1 MKDLPANAADLI
13 VIAVLLVSALLAF
26 SRGFVRELLS
36 VAGWVG
42 AIFATLYGF
51 SYAKPYARQ
60 WISIDI
66 LADTATGVAIF
77 IVTLIAI
84 TLISNVLTNQVRDS
98 ALGAVDRSLGFLF
111 GLFRGVIIVCLAY
124 LLAVG
129 ILPKEEQP
137 EWLRSALTVPL
148 AEEGANILRELIP
161 KGAIEKSTET
171 MNRATEKP
179 GKAIREKVGEDIQI
193 ENQRVLEY
201 LISPRPQGEAKDP
214 DKGYNKTQR
223 QDMDRLIEAKDDP

>member
-1 MKDLPANAADLI
+1 MEDLPANAADLI

-66 LADTATGVAIF
+66 LADAAAGVAIF
-77 IVTLIAI
+77 IATLIVL
-84 TLISNVLTNQVRDS
+84 TLISNVLTGQVRDS

-124 LLAVG
+124 LLVAW

-137 EWLRSALTVPL
+137 EWLRSARTIPL
-148 AEEGANILRELIP
+148 VEEGADLLLQLIP
-161 KGAIEKSTET
+161 ESAVEKGSEA
-171 MNRATEKP
+171 MDRATERTSE
-179 GKAIREKVGEDIQI
+179 AIREQIDEAIQM
-193 ENQRVLEY
+193 ENRRMLES
-201 LISPRPQGEAKDP
+201 LTSPRPKGETKASD
-214 DKGYNKTQR
+214 DGYNDNQR
-223 QDMDRLIEAKDDP
+223 QDMNRLFETKDSP

>member
-1 MKDLPANAADLI
+1 MENLPANAADLI

-51 SYAKPYARQ
+51 SYVKPYTRQ

-66 LADTATGVAIF
+66 LADATTGVAIF
-77 IVTLIAI
+77 IATLIAL
-84 TLISNVLTNQVRDS
+84 TLISNALTGQVRDS

-124 LLAVG
+124 LLITW

-137 EWLRSALTVPL
+137 EWLRSARTIPLVEGGAGLLRQLVP
-148 AEEGANILRELIP
+148 EGAVE
-161 KGAIEKSTET
+161 KGGATIDRT
-171 MNRATEKP
+171 TEKTSE
-179 GKAIREKVGEDIQI
+179 AIREQVDEAI
-193 ENQRVLEY
+193 NRRVLES
-201 LISPRPQGEAKDP
+201 LTSPRLQRDTKGSG
-214 DKGYNKTQR
+214 KGYNDTQR
-223 QDMDRLIEAKDDP
+223 QDMDRLFETKDNP